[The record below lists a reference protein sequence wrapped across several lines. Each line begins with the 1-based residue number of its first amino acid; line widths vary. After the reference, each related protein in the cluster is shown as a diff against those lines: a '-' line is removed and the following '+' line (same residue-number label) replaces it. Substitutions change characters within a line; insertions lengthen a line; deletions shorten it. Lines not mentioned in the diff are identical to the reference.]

1 MEKQIVL
8 KKNEER
14 RLLNGHQWIFSN
26 EIKSVNG
33 SPDVGDVVEL
43 RRHDGRFLGIGFFN
57 PHSLIAFRFLNKE
70 EIPIMTDFFAV
81 RIASALELRKRLFPD
96 SDSYRVVYG
105 ESDFLPGL
113 IVDKYGDLIALQIL
127 AAGMDKRLGMILD
140 AIDAI
145 FKPKSI
151 VARNESPV
159 RSLEHLPLR
168 KETLRGSDHQTII
181 SENGLMLKVDI
192 LEGQKTGGFLDQ
204 RLNRLTIRKY
214 TAGARVLDCFC
225 NDGGFAL
232 NALRGGAVEV
242 TAIDISEAAIARSR
256 VNTTLNHLNGI
267 AYHIGD
273 VFDELNAMREQKR
286 QFDVVILDPP
296 SFTRSKKTIATAL
309 KGYQRLNSLALDV
322 IGSSGFL
329 VTASC
334 SHHITEEAFLTA
346 VQESAHKRSRK
357 IQLLELTGA
366 SPDHPVLP
374 AMPETK
380 YLKFA
385 IFAVS

>member
-14 RLLNGHQWIFSN
+14 RLLTGHQWIFSN
-26 EIKSVNG
+26 EIKSING
-33 SPDVGDVVEL
+33 NPEIGDVVEL

-70 EIPIMTDFFAV
+70 EIPVTTEFFSARMT
-81 RIASALELRKRLFPD
+81 SALELRKRLFPE
-96 SDSYRVVYG
+96 SDTYRVVYG

-113 IVDKYGDLIALQIL
+113 IVDRYGDLIALQVL
-127 AAGMDKRLGMILD
+127 SAGMERRIDMICD
-140 AIDAI
+140 AVDSI

-151 VARNESPV
+151 VARNESPL
-159 RSLEHLPLR
+159 RSLEHLPLQ
-168 KETLRGSDHQTII
+168 KQTLRGSDHQTII

-192 LEGQKTGGFLDQ
+192 LDGQKTGGFLDQ
-204 RLNRLTIRKY
+204 RVNRSAIRKY
-214 TAGARVLDCFC
+214 TSGARVLDCFC

-232 NALRGGAVEV
+232 NALRGGAVEAR
-242 TAIDISEAAIARSR
+242 AIDISETAIARLK
-256 VNTTLNHLNGI
+256 VNTTLNHMDGI
-267 AYHIGD
+267 SYRVGD
-273 VFDELNAMREQKR
+273 AFDELKSMREEKE

-309 KGYQRLNSLALDV
+309 KGYQQLNALALDV
-322 IGSSGFL
+322 LRSTGFL

-334 SHHITEEAFLTA
+334 SHHITEETFLGA

-357 IQLLELTGA
+357 LQLLELSGA

-385 IFAVS
+385 VFAVS